1 MPPSTCAAAAKQGG
15 SPRRG
20 ADPGAPSLTR
30 HSPAPNG
37 AASPAE
43 TREPMFH
50 VKHSLAATLPAT
62 SAPSHG
68 RDAGTA
74 APPAP
79 SRSPRP
85 PPALPHATGG
95 RRLAVG
101 R

>member
-50 VKHSLAATLPAT
+50 VKHSLAVRTVLMPPGTCDAA
-62 SAPSHG
+62 AKRAAA
-68 RDAGTA
+68 RDAGRTPGA
-74 APPAP
+74 LLTRHSPAP
-79 SRSPRP
+79 NGA
-85 PPALPHATGG
+85 ALPT
-95 RRLAVG
+95 
-101 R
+101 